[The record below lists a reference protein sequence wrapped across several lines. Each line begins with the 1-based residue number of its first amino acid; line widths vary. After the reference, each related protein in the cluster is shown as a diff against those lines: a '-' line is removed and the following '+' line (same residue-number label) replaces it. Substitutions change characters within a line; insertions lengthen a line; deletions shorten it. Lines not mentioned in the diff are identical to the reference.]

1 MVFWITAR
9 MKATKEQ
16 DDEKLMVIKL
26 FASNY
31 ARDCIEEQDEE
42 KNEKTLSI
50 TSQAFRLF
58 LKNKSFVKGIII
70 LDISKDEII
79 LLLHESIV
87 FFC

>member
-31 ARDCIEEQDEE
+31 ARD
-42 KNEKTLSI
+42 L
-50 TSQAFRLF
+50 
-58 LKNKSFVKGIII
+58 LKSRMKK
-70 LDISKDEII
+70 KMKKHY
-79 LLLHESIV
+79 LLLLKPLDY
-87 FFC
+87 F